1 MDVFEEFET
10 DARHSAALAASS
22 VHYKK
27 MYDRISGLA
36 KIGVWEFDL
45 VTEKLI
51 WTDTVY
57 DLFEIPRNSVL
68 QRSDTLKFYNE
79 RSLKEMERLRSE
91 AITSGS
97 GFAMDILIRTAS
109 GDDRWIRL
117 TADIEQENGRSVR
130 IFGTKQD
137 ITAERVAQ
145 QKVQVLQVQLGYL
158 ARASAMEVMASTL
171 AHKVS
176 QPLATATN
184 YLSASLAI
192 AAREPASPKI
202 VECLSEALQST
213 LRAGDIIRQMRAMA
227 RKVEVSKETFELEQ
241 VVSEALSI
249 VAARYEEVYINC
261 DLGLSVPVFGDF
273 FQIQQ
278 VFINLISNACDAAVG
293 GECEVTIQSSKDE
306 THLAICVLDNGPGIE
321 QDIFPN
327 IFEAFAT
334 SRPASL
340 GLGLSI
346 AQTIIEAHGGHIRA
360 DNRSEG
366 GASICFTLPF
376 QSEDCH

>member
-10 DARHSAALAASS
+10 DARHFAALAASS

-109 GDDRWIRL
+109 GADRWIRL

-137 ITAERVAQ
+137 ITACPP
-145 QKVQVLQVQLGYL
+145 
-158 ARASAMEVMASTL
+158 SAF
-171 AHKVS
+171 
-176 QPLATATN
+176 N
-184 YLSASLAI
+184 
-192 AAREPASPKI
+192 
-202 VECLSEALQST
+202 
-213 LRAGDIIRQMRAMA
+213 RQ
-227 RKVEVSKETFELEQ
+227 T
-241 VVSEALSI
+241 
-249 VAARYEEVYINC
+249 
-261 DLGLSVPVFGDF
+261 GLV
-273 FQIQQ
+273 
-278 VFINLISNACDAAVG
+278 
-293 GECEVTIQSSKDE
+293 K
-306 THLAICVLDNGPGIE
+306 
-321 QDIFPN
+321 
-327 IFEAFAT
+327 
-334 SRPASL
+334 
-340 GLGLSI
+340 
-346 AQTIIEAHGGHIRA
+346 
-360 DNRSEG
+360 
-366 GASICFTLPF
+366 
-376 QSEDCH
+376 